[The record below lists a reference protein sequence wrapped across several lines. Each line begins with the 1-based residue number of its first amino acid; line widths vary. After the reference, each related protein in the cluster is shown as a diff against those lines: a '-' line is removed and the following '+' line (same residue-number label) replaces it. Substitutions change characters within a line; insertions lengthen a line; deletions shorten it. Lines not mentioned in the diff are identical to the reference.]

1 MEHFDDVLI
10 LDVFFY
16 NSTLLH
22 GFALKLS
29 LIWFFRANNTEIVF
43 WQYPVFQFSRFL
55 FYKVAQF
62 IC

>member
-43 WQYPVFQFSRFL
+43 RLYLVFQFLRLILNKF
-55 FYKVAQF
+55 AQF